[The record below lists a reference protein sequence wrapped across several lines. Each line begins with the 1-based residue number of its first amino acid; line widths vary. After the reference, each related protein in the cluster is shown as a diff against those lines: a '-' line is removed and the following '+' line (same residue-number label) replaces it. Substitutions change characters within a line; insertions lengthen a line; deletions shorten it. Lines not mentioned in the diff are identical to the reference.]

1 MSKESFLKE
10 FYPIPAS
17 EATNSWLEATNHS
30 IQKWKGMLAENL
42 EKHNQIMS
50 DEWHIVISDNGE
62 NTLAYGNSTCALCSK
77 AINKADSY
85 FCNICPLMMLF
96 SCECGDEESAYMSTK
111 HTRNP
116 QPMIDALYATQRF
129 LLASAM
135 PPSPRSIFSSP
146 IMDFTEQSIFG
157 EVSQ

>member
-10 FYPIPAS
+10 FYPIPAN

-30 IQKWKGMLAENL
+30 IQKWKGMLPENL
-42 EKHNQIMS
+42 EKHDQYTT
-50 DEWHIVISDNGE
+50 NGYVLTVGDSKYQT
-62 NTLAYGNSTCALCSK
+62 TLLYGVKTCALCSK
-77 AINKADSY
+77 DDANEMN
-85 FCNICPLMMLF
+85 CVPCPLYTLMQE
-96 SCECGDEESAYMSTK
+96 SCTANNSAYDRAARSN
-111 HTRNP
+111 NP
-116 QPMIDALYATQRF
+116 QPMIDALYSVQRF

-146 IMDFTEQSIFG
+146 IMDFM